1 MPKAKPALKK
11 GAAAKGKKGA
21 APQKKKEETKNPLFA
36 SRPRNF
42 TVGVDFDNRKRDVT
56 RFVLWPRYIVR
67 QRQKRVLERR
77 LKVPP
82 SLNQF
87 RMTLDNQTK
96 AELFKLMSKYKPETM
111 KEKRERLQAE
121 ADKKKADPKAQ
132 PAKRRSSIIYGIQRV
147 TRMVEEGRAKLVVI
161 AHDVDPIEIVLW
173 MPALCKAKGVPYCI
187 VKGKAALGRFVGMK
201 TCSCVAFESVKSEDS
216 ASFAKIGD
224 AVESGFLGRFDELKK
239 KWGGLQMGRRSIAKA
254 AKRTRK

>member
-96 AELFKLMSKYKPETM
+96 AELFKLMSKYKPETQ
-111 KEKRERLQAE
+111 KERAERLAAE
-121 ADKKKADPKAQ
+121 AEKKKADPKAQ
-132 PAKRRSSIIYGIQRV
+132 PAKRKASLKYGIQEV
-147 TRMVEEGRAKLVVI
+147 TRMVEEKRAKLVVI

-173 MPALCKAKGVPYCI
+173 LPALCKAQGVPYCI

-201 TCSCVAFESVKSEDS
+201 TCTCVALDSVKGEDS
-216 ASFAKIGD
+216 ASFGKIED
-224 AVESGFLGRFDELKK
+224 AVQSGFSGRYEDLKK

-254 AKRTRK
+254 AKHRKK